1 MVNGKDGK
9 MRFKVQSLWLMLLL
23 LLTTGVVHAQVT
35 TSAVYQNG
43 SGSLIL
49 CNNLILNNETDTET
63 NVSSVPTSN
72 ILGGDFYNFFENLT
86 TKYDIMVGT
95 PAHNAGDNQ
104 CVDWDRDLKGED
116 FHVVAVIGDGAMT
129 GGMAYE
135 ALNHIGDTRRRLII
149 VQLRLRLVFVLVAIT
164 VHALLKRLRISIKNF
179 LLVKKCC
186 FFRLFKLMLNF

>member
-1 MVNGKDGK
+1 

-43 SGSLIL
+43 SGALIL

-72 ILGGDFYNFFENLT
+72 ILGGDFYSFFENLT
-86 TKYDIMVGT
+86 SKYDIMVGT

-104 CVDWDRDLKGED
+104 CVDWDRDLKGEERRACGGRVD
-116 FHVVAVIGDGAMT
+116 VGAYEVGLIEHSCRHGDGEPASADLLY
-129 GGMAYE
+129 GNSLLG
-135 ALNHIGDTRRRLII
+135 RRLPMEWFGYHLCGS
-149 VQLRLRLVFVLVAIT
+149 Q
-164 VHALLKRLRISIKNF
+164 
-179 LLVKKCC
+179 
-186 FFRLFKLMLNF
+186 